1 VHIGALKVVK
11 ITTLFEST
19 QEKYSFFAFFSSQIL
34 VLIVYFFDFQSF
46 GKIHFNKIFYRFN
59 RNF

>member
-1 VHIGALKVVK
+1 VHNSALKVVK

-19 QEKYSFFAFFSSQIL
+19 QEKYAFFAFFSFRIS
-34 VLIVYFFDFQSF
+34 VSVVYIFDFQTF

-59 RNF
+59 RVF